1 MYGQNEN
8 RSHLVLALPTA
19 GSKES
24 RLPGS
29 NTNQGG
35 E

>member
-1 MYGQNEN
+1 
-8 RSHLVLALPTA
+8 LVLALPTA